1 MGKPLEH
8 EIFLQRLK
16 QLYSGSK
23 VWGTVRVTT
32 KRLFEENFKHK
43 LSKGKERDED
53 RQKQCQDPTKEFKV
67 VIKAATPQKHFSTI
81 VLPNEAGAFEI
92 KLTQVMQQALFKD
105 ILAKQEIQK
114 KKKGAK
120 ALKEPAKD

>member
-53 RQKQCQDPTKEFKV
+53 RQK
-67 VIKAATPQKHFSTI
+67 
-81 VLPNEAGAFEI
+81 
-92 KLTQVMQQALFKD
+92 
-105 ILAKQEIQK
+105 
-114 KKKGAK
+114 
-120 ALKEPAKD
+120 